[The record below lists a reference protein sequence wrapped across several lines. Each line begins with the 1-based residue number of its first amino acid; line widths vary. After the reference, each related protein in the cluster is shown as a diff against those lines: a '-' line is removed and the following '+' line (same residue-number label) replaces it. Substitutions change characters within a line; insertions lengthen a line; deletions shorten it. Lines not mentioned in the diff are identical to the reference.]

1 MAHVLVVDDA
11 EPALDLLGYL
21 LRARGHEATL
31 ARNGEEA
38 ITSAERAAPDL
49 ILMDLHMPVM
59 DGYQALAAIRGSDTA
74 ARYPILAL
82 TAFEVVGERE
92 RALAAGFDGFFSK
105 PITPE
110 TFMDQLEGFLDGEQ
124 RAASA
129 RASSRDAVRP
139 SR

>member
-1 MAHVLVVDDA
+1 MAHVLIVDDA

-21 LRARGHEATL
+21 VRARGHEATL

-38 ITSAERAAPDL
+38 VASSEKSPPDL

-59 DGYQALAAIRGSDTA
+59 DGYAALAAIRGSGA
-74 ARYPILAL
+74 AGTSCPILAL
-82 TAFEVVGERE
+82 TAFGEVGERE

-110 TFMDQLEGFLDGEQ
+110 TFMDQLEAFFGGEDRRGAPAQ
-124 RAASA
+124 VS
-129 RASSRDAVRP
+129 
-139 SR
+139 

>member
-21 LRARGHEATL
+21 VRARGHEATL

-38 ITSAERAAPDL
+38 VGAAERSAPDL

-59 DGYQALAAIRGSDTA
+59 DGYEALAVIRGSDV
-74 ARYPILAL
+74 ARTCPILAL
-82 TAFEVVGERE
+82 TAFDEVGERE
-92 RALAAGFDGFFSK
+92 RAIAAGFDGFFSK

-110 TFMDQLEGFLDGEQ
+110 TFMDQLEAFLDADDRRGATV
-124 RAASA
+124 RA
-129 RASSRDAVRP
+129 R
-139 SR
+139 